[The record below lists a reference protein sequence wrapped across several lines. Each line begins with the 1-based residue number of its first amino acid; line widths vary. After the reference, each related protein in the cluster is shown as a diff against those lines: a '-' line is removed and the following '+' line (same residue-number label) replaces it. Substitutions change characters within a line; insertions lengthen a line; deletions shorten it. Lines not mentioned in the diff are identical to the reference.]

1 MAYIEPCCCD
11 RQLPQLL
18 RQQRGATLFQ
28 TNGDVTAKHLLKAV
42 CCMVEYGNELWLAA
56 DTIDLPLLRLLRHW
70 HDRNWIDHLWLIT
83 RENQTDTVTAE
94 LSATYGDHLHYAYRD
109 TLATQLFCYLGP
121 KHALV
126 VQGEML
132 LTPSTTPRL
141 LTYSAIFGQRDRL
154 CTDGGDVK
162 NLLDNLRPLFKI
174 AERKAARRQQAKKKT
189 TKQETKVSELQ
200 EPAEGT
206 DQEPT
211 EKENPTE
218 ETKE

>member
-1 MAYIEPCCCD
+1 
-11 RQLPQLL
+11 
-18 RQQRGATLFQ
+18 
-28 TNGDVTAKHLLKAV
+28 
-42 CCMVEYGNELWLAA
+42 MVEYGNELWLAA
-56 DTIDLPLLRLLRHW
+56 DTLDLPLLRLLRHW
-70 HDRNWIDHLWLIT
+70 YDRQWIDHLWLIT
-83 RENQTDTVTAE
+83 RENQTDAVTAE
-94 LSATYGDHLHYAYRD
+94 LSATYGEHLHYVYRD

-154 CTDGGDVK
+154 CADDGDVK

-189 TKQETKVSELQ
+189 TKQETKVSESQ
-200 EPAEGT
+200 EPAEET
-206 DQEPT
+206 DQEQA
-211 EKENPTE
+211 EKEYPTK

>member
-28 TNGDVTAKHLLKAV
+28 TNGDVTVKHLLIAV
-42 CCMVEYGNELWLAA
+42 CCLVEYGNELWLAA

-70 HDRNWIDHLWLIT
+70 HDRQWIDHLWIIT
-83 RENQTDTVTAE
+83 RENKTDTVTAE
-94 LSATYGDHLHYAYRD
+94 LSATYGEHLHYVYRD

-126 VQGEML
+126 VQGEMR
-132 LTPSTTPRL
+132 LTPCTSPQLT
-141 LTYSAIFGQRDRL
+141 TYSAIFGQRDSL
-154 CTDGGDVK
+154 CTDCGDVK

-174 AERKAARRQQAKKKT
+174 AERKAARKQQAKKKA
-189 TKQETKVSELQ
+189 TKQEIKTPTPQ

-206 DQEPT
+206 
-211 EKENPTE
+211 KE
-218 ETKE
+218 

>member
-83 RENQTDTVTAE
+83 RENQADTVTAE
-94 LSATYGDHLHYAYRD
+94 LSATYGEHLHYACRD
-109 TLATQLFCYLGP
+109 TLCRYRPQKAHGAIRQRFD
-121 KHALV
+121 KSLV
-126 VQGEML
+126 VVGVL
-132 LTPSTTPRL
+132 ANHLPDDS
-141 LTYSAIFGQRDRL
+141 
-154 CTDGGDVK
+154 
-162 NLLDNLRPLFKI
+162 
-174 AERKAARRQQAKKKT
+174 
-189 TKQETKVSELQ
+189 
-200 EPAEGT
+200 
-206 DQEPT
+206 
-211 EKENPTE
+211 
-218 ETKE
+218 

>member
-28 TNGDVTAKHLLKAV
+28 TNGDVTAKHLLIAV
-42 CCMVEYGNELWLAA
+42 CCMVEYGNELWLAV

-83 RENQTDTVTAE
+83 KENQTDTVTAE
-94 LSATYGDHLHYAYRD
+94 LSATYGDHLHYACRD

-154 CTDGGDVK
+154 CADGGDVK
-162 NLLDNLRPLFKI
+162 NLLDNLHPLFKI
-174 AERKAARRQQAKKKT
+174 AERKAARKQQAKKKA
-189 TKQETKVSELQ
+189 TKQETKVPELQ
-200 EPAEGT
+200 EPAEKT
-206 DQEPT
+206 NQEPA

>member
-28 TNGDVTAKHLLKAV
+28 TNGDVTATHLLKAV

-56 DTIDLPLLRLLRHW
+56 DALDLQLLRLLRHW
-70 HDRNWIDHLWLIT
+70 HERNWIDHLWLIT
-83 RENQTDTVTAE
+83 KEDQTDTVTAE
-94 LSATYGDHLHYAYRD
+94 LSATYSDHLHYVYRD

-126 VQGEML
+126 VQGEIR
-132 LTPSTTPRL
+132 LTPCTSPQLT
-141 LTYSAIFGQRDRL
+141 TYSAIFGQRDRL
-154 CTDGGDVK
+154 CTDGGDIK

-174 AERKAARRQQAKKKT
+174 AERKAARRQQAKKKKT
-189 TKQETKVSELQ
+189 TKQETKVSESQ
-200 EPAEGT
+200 EPAK
-206 DQEPT
+206 
-211 EKENPTE
+211 KENPTE